1 MRLSDIARKKK
12 FEKRG
17 NGREKRATKRRDGE
31 WDLLSVI
38 FKELNSSRK
47 DVFARARSE
56 REREKKSE
64 L

>member
-38 FKELNSSRK
+38 FKDLNSSRK
-47 DVFARARSE
+47 GVCSRARE
-56 REREKKSE
+56 REREKRSE